1 MNPLPFL
8 TKEEILKMV
17 DPLTQPA
24 AIRRWFECSG
34 FSHFKIMP
42 CGLPL
47 VPRSFLDQQAGND
60 VSHGRGPNPDALR
73 ERFGK
78 KKSA

>member
-1 MNPLPFL
+1 MALPFL

-17 DPLTQPA
+17 DPLKQPK
-24 AIRRWFECSG
+24 AIQRWFENSG
-34 FSHFKIMP
+34 FSGFKVLP

-47 VPRSFLDQQAGND
+47 VPRSFLEQHPQND
-60 VSHGRGPNPDALR
+60 RPGKGPNPDALR
-73 ERFGK
+73 ERYG

>member
-1 MNPLPFL
+1 MSTLPFL

-17 DPLTQPA
+17 DPLKQPK
-24 AIRRWFECSG
+24 AIRRWFENSG
-34 FSHFKIMP
+34 FSDFKIMP

-47 VPRSFLDQQAGND
+47 VPRSFLDQQPQNA
-60 VSHGRGPNPDALR
+60 VSHGRGPNPDAFR

-78 KKSA
+78 KSA